1 MSTYLIG
8 AWTEKPSDKPINT
21 LPDWLVIQR
30 QPLTKTDAQRETDSL
45 ANRVADQL
53 NDSETK

>member
-1 MSTYLIG
+1 MCTYLID

-45 ANRVADQL
+45 ANRVAD
-53 NDSETK
+53 SETKGQTD